1 MTLVHLL
8 LVALVQGVTEFIP
21 VSSSAHLVLLPTV
34 TGWVDQGLNIDI
46 AAHLGSLAA
55 VIVYLHRDIIGLI
68 RGSANIFLG
77 RANADGRLTLLLVVA
92 STPAILVGGILVNFN
107 ANLFR
112 NIEVVAW
119 ATLIGAAVLMAAD
132 KLSPRSRVIRD
143 MTVKEALGIGIAQIL
158 ALVPGASRAGV
169 TITAALFCGYERRE
183 AARFSMLLSIPIIL
197 AAGGFNAAQLAVQG
211 EIALTQAVLLTAALS
226 FLASYIAINL
236 MMEWLRRASY
246 MPFIIYRIAIGV
258 SLLLCIY
265 TGGIPV

>member
-1 MTLVHLL
+1 LTLAHLL

-21 VSSSAHLVLLPTV
+21 VSSSAHLILLPTV

-55 VIVYLHRDIIGLI
+55 VIVYLHQDIICLL
-68 RGSANIFLG
+68 RGSANILLG
-77 RANADGRLTLLLVVA
+77 RANADGRLILWLVVA
-92 STPAILVGGILVNFN
+92 SAPAILVGGILVNFN

-112 NIEVVAW
+112 NIEIVAW
-119 ATLIGAAVLMAAD
+119 ATLIGAAVLMVVD
-132 KLSPRSRVIRD
+132 KFGPKSRVIKN

-169 TITAALFCGYERRE
+169 TITAALFCGYDRRE

-197 AAGGFNAAQLAVQG
+197 AAGGFNAAQLTVRG
-211 EIALTQAVLLTAALS
+211 EIALTQAALLTAALS
-226 FLASYIAINL
+226 FLVSYITINF
-236 MMEWLRRASY
+236 MMEWLRHASY

-258 SLLLCIY
+258 TLLLCIY
-265 TGGIPV
+265 TDVSPV

>member
-1 MTLVHLL
+1 MTLAHLL

-21 VSSSAHLVLLPTV
+21 VSSSAHLILLPTV

-55 VIVYLHRDIIGLI
+55 VIVYLHQDIIGLL
-68 RGSANIFLG
+68 RGSANILLG
-77 RANADGRLTLLLVVA
+77 RANADGRLVLWLVVA
-92 STPAILVGGILVNFN
+92 SAPAILVGGILVNFN

-112 NIEVVAW
+112 NIETVAW
-119 ATLIGAAVLMAAD
+119 ATLIGAAVLMVID
-132 KLSPRSRVIRD
+132 KFGPKSRVIKD

-197 AAGGFNAAQLAVQG
+197 AAGGFNAAQLTVRG
-211 EIALTQAVLLTAALS
+211 EIALTQAVLLTASLS
-226 FLASYIAINL
+226 FLASYITINF

-258 SLLLCIY
+258 TLLLCIY
-265 TGGIPV
+265 TDVIPV